1 MDFVPYAVPF
11 FIALIVVEL
20 LVDRWRGARNYRVAD
35 AINSLSTGVLST
47 TTGLLTK
54 GVGLLTYAFALKHLA
69 LIELSAESVWTWV
82 FAFVFYDFCYY
93 WLHRCGHERN
103 ILWAAHSVHHQSE
116 DYNLTTA
123 LRQTSTGFLLS
134 WIFYL
139 PLAVL
144 GVPLVVFI
152 SVASL
157 NLLYQFWVH
166 TRHVPK
172 LGWFEWFFVTPSNH
186 RAHHA
191 QNALYMDR
199 NYGGVFIIWDRLFGS
214 FQEEDENEP
223 VIFGVTTPLASWNP
237 LWANLQFYA
246 QLWSDARRTRKP
258 LGQAAHLVH
267 AYRLAAGR
275 REGQLPVDQAGLE
288 PVPQI
293 RGAAGYAATGVRRPA
308 IRGVCGVWQLSD
320 ERRRRAA
327 HGGVGAGLECN
338 GVGPV
343 QPGRRPGEPPVGVEG
358 GTGAPGPECAVG
370 MAGAAGRA
378 LAGQP
383 PGLAG
388 SVELQLAEPDWPLL
402 LPRPA
407 YSTGVLGGSAGLV
420 SLNCAAAS
428 RALASAQA

>member
-20 LVDRWRGARNYRVAD
+20 LADRWRGQRNYRVAD

-69 LIELSAESVWTWV
+69 LIELPTHSVWTWV

-93 WLHRCGHERN
+93 WLHRMGHERN

-116 DYNLTTA
+116 DYNLSTA

-199 NYGGVFIIWDRLFGS
+199 NYGGVFILWDRLFGT
-214 FQEEDENEP
+214 FQEEDDNEP

-246 QLWSDARRTRKP
+246 QLWRDARRTESKWDKLRIWFMRTGWRPADVKAKYPVAKPDLSQFRKFDVP
-258 LGQAAHLVH
+258 LDVRQQVYIALQFAAYVGFGSYLMNVGEGLPSAALVVGWG
-267 AYRLAAGR
+267 AMALGLFTLGVALENRPRALKVELIRLALNVPLVWLA
-275 REGQLPVDQAGLE
+275 PVIGLW
-288 PVPQI
+288 
-293 RGAAGYAATGVRRPA
+293 PA
-308 IRGVCGVWQLSD
+308 S
-320 ERRRRAA
+320 
-327 HGGVGAGLECN
+327 N
-338 GVGPV
+338 
-343 QPGRRPGEPPVGVEG
+343 
-358 GTGAPGPECAVG
+358 
-370 MAGAAGRA
+370 
-378 LAGQP
+378 
-383 PGLAG
+383 
-388 SVELQLAEPDWPLL
+388 
-402 LPRPA
+402 
-407 YSTGVLGGSAGLV
+407 LGWLGLV
-420 SLNCAAAS
+420 SYSLLSVIGLYCCRGRLTRLVS
-428 RALASAQA
+428 

>member
-1 MDFVPYAVPF
+1 MNFILYAVPF
-11 FIALIVVEL
+11 FFVLIVVEL
-20 LVDRWRGARNYRVAD
+20 LADRWRGVSNYRVAD

-54 GVGLLTYAFALKHLA
+54 GVGLITYAFALKHLA
-69 LIELSAESVWTWV
+69 VIELSAESVQVWV

-93 WLHRCGHERN
+93 WLHRLGHERN

-116 DYNLTTA
+116 DYNLSTA

-144 GVPLVVFI
+144 GVPLLVFV
-152 SVASL
+152 SVAAL

-166 TRHVPK
+166 TRHIPK

-214 FQEEDENEP
+214 FQEEDDNEP

-246 QLWSDARRTRKP
+246 QLLSDARRTESGWDKLRIWFMPTGWRPADVAAKHPMTKPDLNQFRKFEVP
-258 LGQAAHLVH
+258 LDGRQQLYVAMQFAVYTALGSYLLNLGESLPTAALVLGWSYM
-267 AYRLAAGR
+267 AFGLFVLGVALENRPWAFKLELLRLALNVPLVWLAPI
-275 REGQLPVDQAGLE
+275 LGLW
-288 PVPQI
+288 
-293 RGAAGYAATGVRRPA
+293 PA
-308 IRGVCGVWQLSD
+308 S
-320 ERRRRAA
+320 
-327 HGGVGAGLECN
+327 
-338 GVGPV
+338 
-343 QPGRRPGEPPVGVEG
+343 
-358 GTGAPGPECAVG
+358 AVG
-370 MAGAAGRA
+370 WV
-378 LAGQP
+378 
-383 PGLAG
+383 GLL
-388 SVELQLAEPDWPLL
+388 SYSLL
-402 LPRPA
+402 
-407 YSTGVLGGSAGLV
+407 SGIGLYCCRNR
-420 SLNCAAAS
+420 LT
-428 RALASAQA
+428 RLAS

>member
-20 LVDRWRGARNYRVAD
+20 LADRWRGQRNYRVAD

-54 GVGLLTYAFALKHLA
+54 GVGLLTYAFALQHLA
-69 LIELSAESVWTWV
+69 LIELPAQSVWTWL

-144 GVPLVVFI
+144 GVPLGVFI

-214 FQEEDENEP
+214 FQEEDDNEP

-246 QLWSDARRTRKP
+246 QLWNDARRTQSGWDKLRIWFM
-258 LGQAAHLVH
+258 
-267 AYRLAAGR
+267 R
-275 REGQLPVDQAGLE
+275 
-288 PVPQI
+288 
-293 RGAAGYAATGVRRPA
+293 TGWRPA
-308 IRGVCGVWQLSD
+308 DVKAKYPQAKPDLSQFRKFEVPLD
-320 ERRRRAA
+320 TRQQVYVAVQFAVYVGFGSYLMNVGEGLPTAA
-327 HGGVGAGLECN
+327 LILGWSA
-338 GVGPV
+338 
-343 QPGRRPGEPPVGVEG
+343 
-358 GTGAPGPECAVG
+358 
-370 MAGAAGRA
+370 M
-378 LAGQP
+378 
-383 PGLAG
+383 
-388 SVELQLAEPDWPLL
+388 
-402 LPRPA
+402 
-407 YSTGVLGGSAGLV
+407 VLGLFTLGVALENRPWALKAERVRLVLNVPLVWLAPWVGLWPASGLSWPGLV
-420 SLNCAAAS
+420 SYSLLSVIGLYCCRS
-428 RALASAQA
+428 RLTRLAS